1 MLTQIETA
9 TTDITLLENNVAYY
23 LANSSSPFYSFRLS
37 LPLPPVLSPLSFI
50 LFFFFFS
57 FIHFY
62 STNPLCVPARC
73 WNLA

>member
-50 LFFFFFS
+50 HFFFFHS
-57 FIHFY
+57 FIFIQQIL
-62 STNPLCVPARC
+62 SVCLLGAGI
-73 WNLA
+73 